1 MVAVCVFVCVH
12 ACVCLGVVAQSE
24 IAQGHAQA
32 ARSAAKAL
40 CCGGEPIAHLS
51 IYGHCLEDY

>member
-1 MVAVCVFVCVH
+1 MCVFVCVH

-40 CCGGEPIAHLS
+40 FCGGESITHLS
-51 IYGHCLEDY
+51 LYGHCLEDY